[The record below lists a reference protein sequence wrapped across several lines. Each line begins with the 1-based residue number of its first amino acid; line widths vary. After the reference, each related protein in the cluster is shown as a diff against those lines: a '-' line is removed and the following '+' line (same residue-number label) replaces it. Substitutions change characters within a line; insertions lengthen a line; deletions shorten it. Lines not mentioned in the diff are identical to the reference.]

1 MSIDQDFHSGVLE
14 ALYQHTTH
22 AVVVVGKDRRVQFVN
37 PGFTKMFGYEP
48 GEVIGHTTEGLYRD
62 TAQFQE
68 IATELAKLDSQ
79 PPDDIYYAL
88 YRSKSGHEII
98 GETKAAVF
106 ADKQGN
112 PSGFIGIIRDITETV
127 YRTGL
132 AEETEQLFRDALES
146 VHDTAWRMDLVTKEI
161 ELAGP
166 AALDIFGIKEKK
178 GRLSLDEW
186 KQRLTDDGVVA
197 CTRFVQDLLNTGH
210 AQTFLTFQQPDG
222 ALIFTRDTGRVIRR
236 APDGTPL
243 VAAGTF
249 ADITE
254 RKALEEKS
262 TETEQYLDSALEA
275 ADLGAW
281 RFDLVGNMCRL
292 SGPLARLVNLKSE
305 NEEFTGA
312 YWCSLLHR
320 DDVGEVIRQT
330 AAMAEG
336 RSNSCDV
343 LYRLKDKAGQWRWI
357 RSIGGVTSRSDDGL
371 GLVAN
376 GIIKDETETVALR
389 TNLEAERNRFETIFR
404 NTPAMLHQI
413 DENGVVRDVSAY
425 WLSHMGYERDE
436 VIGKPSSTFLTEES
450 RIYAE
455 NHALPDFMKNGQAK
469 NVALEFRK
477 KNGEVIDGLMN
488 AYLETRSG
496 TGERVG
502 YGVITDVTQLRRAY
516 RDLERSNRE
525 LDRFATIASHDL
537 QEPLRKI
544 TAFAGILASR
554 HAAKLDPD
562 GIQYLDYLSDAAAR
576 MQRLIDDVLEYSQLE
591 IRPMKPERLSLNAL
605 ITDIKTR
612 LSTSISQTDTTI
624 SVSGSDAIL
633 ADRFLLNQILQNLVS
648 NSIKY
653 HSDQPPDIR
662 IRMLDEPGGWTISVS
677 DNGIGFDPKFT
688 RQVFE
693 PFRRLHPRGEYEG
706 AGIGLAIVRQAVD
719 RQNGRIS
726 VDTRPQ
732 NGSTFTI
739 YLPRHS
745 AQQNVA

>member
-1 MSIDQDFHSGVLE
+1 MPQDQDFHTAVLE
-14 ALYQHTTH
+14 ALYRHTTN
-22 AVVVVGKDRRVQFVN
+22 AVIVVDKDRHVQFVN

-62 TAQFQE
+62 SAQFEE
-68 IATELAKLDSQ
+68 IAAELTRLSGQ
-79 PPDDIYYAL
+79 PPDDIYYAI
-88 YRSKSGHEII
+88 YRSKSGQEII

-106 ADKQGN
+106 ADNQGGYA
-112 PSGFIGIIRDITETV
+112 GFIGIIRDITETV
-127 YRTGL
+127 NRTGL

-146 VHDTAWRMDLVTKEI
+146 VHDTAWRMDLVTNEI

-166 AALDIFGIKEKK
+166 AAHNIFGIKEKK
-178 GRLSLDEW
+178 GRLSLNEW
-186 KQRLTDDGVVA
+186 KQRLTEAGVTA
-197 CTRFVQDLLNTGH
+197 CNQFVQDLLDSGQ
-210 AQTFLTFQQPDG
+210 AQTFLTFERPDG
-222 ALIFTRDTGRVIRR
+222 TLIFAKDTGRVIRR

-254 RKALEEKS
+254 RKALEERT

-275 ADLGAW
+275 ADLAAW
-281 RFDLVGNMCRL
+281 RFDLVENTCRL
-292 SGPLARLVNLKSE
+292 SGPLARLVNLETE

-320 DDVGEVIRQT
+320 ADVGEVIRQT

-336 RSNSCDV
+336 RSNSVDV
-343 LYRLKDKAGQWRWI
+343 LYRLRDKAGQWRWI
-357 RSIGGVTSRSDDGL
+357 RSIGGVTRQSEDGL

-389 TNLEAERNRFETIFR
+389 KNLEAERNRFETIFR

-413 DENGVVRDVSAY
+413 DENGIVRDVSAY
-425 WLSHMGYERDE
+425 WLSHMGYVRDE
-436 VIGKPSSTFLTEES
+436 VVGKPFSTFLTDES

-455 NHALPDFMKNGQAK
+455 NFALPDFMKNGQAR
-469 NVALEFRK
+469 NVALEFKK

-537 QEPLRKI
+537 QEPLRKV

-554 HAAKLDPD
+554 HAGQLDSD
-562 GIQYLDYLSDAAAR
+562 GVQYLDLLSDAAAR
-576 MQRLIDDVLEYSQLE
+576 MQKLIDDVLEYSQLE
-591 IRPMKPERLSLNAL
+591 IRPMKPERLSLVAL
-605 ITDIKTR
+605 ITDIKAR
-612 LSTSISQTDTTI
+612 LSTSITQSGTTI
-624 SVSGSDAIL
+624 TISGSDTIH
-633 ADRFLLNQILQNLVS
+633 ADRFLLNQILQNLIS

-653 HSDQPPDIR
+653 HSEQAPDIR
-662 IRMLDEPGGWTISVS
+662 IRMVDEPGGWTVTLS

-688 RQVFE
+688 NQVFE

-732 NGSTFTI
+732 KGTTFTI
-739 YLPRHS
+739 FLPRHS
-745 AQQNVA
+745 AQQSVA